1 MLYSSLKSS
10 EEESLILGKP
20 REVLELVYSSD
31 TPDRLLTGPWTAPL
45 CRQCQSLEGAG
56 DHL

>member
-31 TPDRLLTGPWTAPL
+31 TADRLLTG
-45 CRQCQSLEGAG
+45 S
-56 DHL
+56 